1 MAVLGFCALLIF
13 LDLRTTWLAPLRYAL
28 GYVTGPIHY
37 LAHFPAAMTAWV
49 SDQARTSDDLRD
61 ENSRLQRQN
70 LILEQKAQ
78 RLAVLEAENVR
89 LRELLNSSERVESRV
104 RVAEIIGIDAD
115 PNRHEVVVNRGADA
129 GVFKGQA
136 VLDAHGLVGQV
147 VDVGPLASRVI
158 LITDATHAL
167 SVQVNRNGVRSILA
181 GTGHPDR
188 LDLLYVPDTADI
200 REGDLLVTTGL
211 GRRYPPG
218 YPVATVATVAQSPSE
233 PFLIVEARPT
243 ALLDR
248 TSHVLLVSAGQ
259 RTSEASGAHA
269 RGGEEE

>member
-13 LDLRTTWLAPLRYAL
+13 LDLRTAWLDPVRYAL

-49 SDQARTSDDLRD
+49 SDQARSSEDLRE

-89 LRELLNSSERVESRV
+89 LRELLQSSERLEARV

-115 PNRHEVVVNRGADA
+115 PNRHEVVVNRGAGG

-136 VLDAHGLVGQV
+136 VLDAQGLVGQV
-147 VDVGPLASRVI
+147 VDVGPLSSRVI

-167 SVQVNRNGVRSILA
+167 SVQVNRNGVRSILG

-188 LDLLYVPDTADI
+188 LRLLYVPDTADI

-211 GRRYPPG
+211 GRRYPAG
-218 YPVATVATVAQSPSE
+218 YPVATVVSVQQSPSE
-233 PFLIVEARPT
+233 PFLLVEARPT
-243 ALLDR
+243 AQLDR
-248 TSHVLLVSAGQ
+248 TTHVLLVAAG
-259 RTSEASGAHA
+259 RRAVSPIDGGA
-269 RGGEEE
+269 RP